1 MRKRSFSLKTGRD
14 FGLNIFIFGEEKAY
28 VGL

>member
-14 FGLNIFIFGEEKAY
+14 FGLNIFISGEEKVY
-28 VGL
+28 V